1 MITNNI
7 QLHEMQHTY
16 IRNMEARFATIIVV
30 EEK

>member
-7 QLHEMQHTY
+7 QLQDMQCTY
-16 IRNMEARFATIIVV
+16 KRNMEARFETFIVV